1 MLAVTTAER
10 ARRWPEVPTLRELG
24 FETLVAT
31 NWFGI
36 SAPAGLPAAP
46 AEAINAALLAA
57 MRNPAM
63 RERLPELGATPN
75 QMSRDNYASLIAT
88 EVARWADIVRA
99 ADIRAE

>member
-1 MLAVTTAER
+1 
-10 ARRWPEVPTLRELG
+10 VPTLRELG
-24 FETLVAT
+24 FPTLVAT

-63 RERLPELGATPN
+63 RDRLPELGAAPN
-75 QMSRDNYASLIAT
+75 QMSRGEYAALIAS
-88 EVARWADIVRA
+88 EVARWAEIVRS
-99 ADIRAE
+99 ADIRAD